1 MLARSTH
8 IRARALC
15 ARCIS
20 DKMGAACFGDGG
32 ALMQIQRLYEFLA
45 LTSSLN
51 FTETAENFYISQ
63 SVLSDHISRMEKEL
77 DVRLFVRDRHSVRL
91 TDAGRLFK
99 EDAQAIVSAYE
110 RGIER
115 LARYRSGVSTV
126 VRIGSL
132 MGSYGAFLPILCER
146 YRVFY
151 PEVEFHFQIL
161 ELADMIP
168 LLNSNEIDIA
178 FSIFS
183 QGSAGAQYE
192 HRVLYSDCYKL
203 AVPRNHPL
211 ASRKSVH
218 IADLAHCDV
227 VVPRFS
233 ESRGTQMQVNRK
245 LESEGVTVRSAEN
258 ANGAAALMA
267 TLVSQNCV
275 ALTPDHLDVYGCDT
289 VAFVPIED
297 LDVQIQAGPLWKR
310 SKETDVLQSFVAF
323 LESET
328 EDFSKADFT
337 ARKAPEELPWKTA
350 KLRASKL

>member
-1 MLARSTH
+1 MRE
-8 IRARALC
+8 
-15 ARCIS
+15 
-20 DKMGAACFGDGG
+20 GAS
-32 ALMQIQRLYEFLA
+32 MNIQRLYEFLA
-45 LTSSLN
+45 LTSNLN

-77 DVRLFVRDRHSVRL
+77 GVRLFVRDRHSVRL

-126 VRIGSL
+126 LRIGTL
-132 MGSYGAFLPILCER
+132 LGSYGAFLPILCER
-146 YRVFY
+146 YRSDH

-168 LLNSNEIDIA
+168 FLNSNEIDIA

-183 QGSAGAQYE
+183 QGSEGAQFD

-211 ASRKSVH
+211 AREASIRV
-218 IADLAHCDV
+218 ADLAAFDV

-245 LESEGVTVRSAEN
+245 LDSEGVAVRAAEN
-258 ANGAAALMA
+258 INGAGALIA
-267 TLVSQNCV
+267 TLISSNSV
-275 ALTPDHLDVYGCDT
+275 AVTPDHLDVFGCDSI
-289 VAFVPIED
+289 VFVPIED
-297 LDVQIQAGPLWKR
+297 LDVQIQAGPLWKK
-310 SKETDVLQSFVAF
+310 SKETEALLSFIDF
-323 LESET
+323 LVDET
-328 EDFSKADFT
+328 KGFSKADFV

-350 KLRASKL
+350 VSRVRK